1 MLIHKCDGIGFP
13 VLGCHG
19 VKRSRLPVLI
29 ASRFVP
35 VYALVLIGV
44 FHSIMFP
51 TIFGLSIKHLGA
63 LTKRGW
69 SLLVMA
75 ISGGAILPDVMG
87 RISEASNIQAAPA
100 QNGC

>member
-1 MLIHKCDGIGFP
+1 M
-13 VLGCHG
+13 CHG

-29 ASRFVP
+29 TSRFVP

-51 TIFGLSIKHLGA
+51 TIFGLSIKRFGA

-75 ISGGAILPDVMG
+75 IGGGAILQDVMG
-87 RISEASNIQAAPA
+87 RISEAATFKPPRQKMAA
-100 QNGC
+100 NTRDF